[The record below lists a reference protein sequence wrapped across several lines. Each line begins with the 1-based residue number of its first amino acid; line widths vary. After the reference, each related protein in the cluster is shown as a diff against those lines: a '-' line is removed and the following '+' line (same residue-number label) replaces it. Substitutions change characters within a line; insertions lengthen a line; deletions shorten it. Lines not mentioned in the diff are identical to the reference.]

1 MMRPKLTQPWLKQP
15 YTPASPANWE
25 PLLPP
30 ELIARMDAIAARQ
43 KRSRTNMIEIA
54 LEEWAR
60 SQEAA

>member
-1 MMRPKLTQPWLKQP
+1 
-15 YTPASPANWE
+15 
-25 PLLPP
+25 
-30 ELIARMDAIAARQ
+30 MDAIAARQ